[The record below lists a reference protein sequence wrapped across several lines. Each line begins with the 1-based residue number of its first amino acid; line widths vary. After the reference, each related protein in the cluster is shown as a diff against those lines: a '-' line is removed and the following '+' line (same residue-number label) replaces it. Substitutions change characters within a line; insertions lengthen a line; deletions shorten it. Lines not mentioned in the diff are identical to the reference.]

1 MENKGKQPHSKS
13 YFAPLFAGAV
23 AGVSVDVTLY
33 PLDTLKTR
41 LQSQQG
47 FHKAGGFSGVYR
59 GLLTVATTSIPT
71 TSLFF
76 MSYETTKKAIE
87 PMVKTQY
94 APLVHMLAASVG
106 EVLACII
113 RVPTEIAK
121 QRKQTYTGSEKR
133 SSIRILVHAFHTDGF
148 RNGVYRGFLSTVVR
162 DLPFSFIEL
171 PLWELFKTLIKD
183 RNDGQITSFQ
193 MCAERA
199 ERVGGGRAGGG
210 GHHAAGPRQDAHHAG
225 RRLRRHAQG
234 AHPPRAGRHLPAGR
248 PARPVRRRRAAHD
261 GLHGGGVRL
270 LRHLRLFEE
279 FVRKV
284 FRQIASVL
292 CAHGWTDCFL
302 Y

>member
-59 GLLTVATTSIPT
+59 GNIISSWPDLPYCFLGFSPGPRGFKGAQLRFSRYY
-71 TSLFF
+71 LF
-76 MSYETTKKAIE
+76 
-87 PMVKTQY
+87 Q
-94 APLVHMLAASVG
+94 
-106 EVLACII
+106 LACII

-171 PLWELFKTLIKD
+171 PLWELFKSLIKD

-193 MCAERA
+193 SGLSGSVAGALAAAATTPLDLAKTRIMLADDYAATRKVRIRPVLA
-199 ERVGGGRAGGG
+199 DIYLQAGLRGLFAGVAPRMTAFMVGGF
-210 GHHAAGPRQDAHHAG
+210 
-225 RRLRRHAQG
+225 
-234 AHPPRAGRHLPAGR
+234 
-248 PARPVRRRRAAHD
+248 VFF
-261 GLHGGGVRL
+261 GVYDYSKN
-270 LRHLRLFEE
+270 LFEKY
-279 FVRKV
+279 FDR
-284 FRQIASVL
+284 
-292 CAHGWTDCFL
+292 
-302 Y
+302 

>member
-1 MENKGKQPHSKS
+1 MENKEKKPHGKS
-13 YFAPLFAGAV
+13 YFAPLFAGAI
-23 AGVSVDVTLY
+23 AGVSVDITLY

-47 FHKAGGFSGVYR
+47 FYKAGGFSGVYR

-76 MSYETTKKAIE
+76 MSYETTKKAFE

-94 APLVHMLAASVG
+94 ASLVHMLAASVG

-133 SSIRILVHAFHTDGF
+133 SSIRILVHAFRTDGF

-171 PLWELFKTLIKD
+171 PLWELFKTFIKD

-193 MCAERA
+193 SGLSGSVAGALAAAATTPLDLAKTRIMLAEDYAATRKVRIRPVLA
-199 ERVGGGRAGGG
+199 DIYLQAGLRGLFAGVAPRMTAFMVGGFVFFGIYD
-210 GHHAAGPRQDAHHAG
+210 HSKT
-225 RRLRRHAQG
+225 
-234 AHPPRAGRHLPAGR
+234 
-248 PARPVRRRRAAHD
+248 V
-261 GLHGGGVRL
+261 
-270 LRHLRLFEE
+270 FEKY
-279 FVRKV
+279 FDR
-284 FRQIASVL
+284 
-292 CAHGWTDCFL
+292 
-302 Y
+302 

>member
-193 MCAERA
+193 SGLSGSAAGALAAAATTPLDLAKTRIMLADDYAATRKVRIRPVLA
-199 ERVGGGRAGGG
+199 DIYLQAGLRGLFAGVAPRMTAFMVGGFVFFGIY
-210 GHHAAGPRQDAHHAG
+210 DYSKN
-225 RRLRRHAQG
+225 
-234 AHPPRAGRHLPAGR
+234 
-248 PARPVRRRRAAHD
+248 
-261 GLHGGGVRL
+261 
-270 LRHLRLFEE
+270 LFEKY
-279 FVRKV
+279 FDR
-284 FRQIASVL
+284 
-292 CAHGWTDCFL
+292 
-302 Y
+302 